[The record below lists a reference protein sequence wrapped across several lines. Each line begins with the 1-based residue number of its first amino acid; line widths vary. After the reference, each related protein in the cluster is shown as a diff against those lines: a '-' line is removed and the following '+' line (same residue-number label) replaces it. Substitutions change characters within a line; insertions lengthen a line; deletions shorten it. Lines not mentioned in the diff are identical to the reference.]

1 MKPAVLF
8 SGATGFLGAEI
19 ARKLAARGHAVH
31 ALARANSERAALAG
45 LDVRWH
51 AGDLRDPVSLERAFA
66 SVCAEH
72 QRPWIVHA
80 GALIS
85 YQTRDKALARAV
97 NIEGTRNMLDAALR
111 HPVGRMLHVSSVVAV
126 GPAQGSETLDEDSAY
141 QGDELRCDYMTTKRR
156 AEELA
161 LEAATKLDL
170 VVVNPGAIFGAS
182 ERASNTQRVLHM
194 IERGHTGPLPL
205 LLAPP
210 GLQSIVGLDD
220 CAEGCVLALDA
231 GQRGRRYLLVES
243 VWSHR
248 DLIAMVAKKC
258 GRRAP
263 LAIPRWIWSCAEA
276 GSTLLDGLVKS
287 EFFTPQTVRLARV
300 RFRTSG
306 ERARR
311 ELGWRPRPFEKV
323 IDEMLERSKLKS
335 SNPARA

>member
-1 MKPAVLF
+1 MKPAVLL

-31 ALARANSERAALAG
+31 ALARPNAERAALAG
-45 LDVRWH
+45 LDVHWH
-51 AGDLRDPVSLERAFA
+51 AGDLCDPVSIERAFA
-66 SVCAEH
+66 SVCAVDE
-72 QRPWIVHA
+72 RPWIVHA

-85 YQTRDKALARAV
+85 YQSRDSALAREV
-97 NIEGTRNMLDAALR
+97 NIEGTRHMLDAALR
-111 HPVGRMLHVSSVVAV
+111 HPVGRLLHVSSVVAV
-126 GPAQGSETLDEDSAY
+126 GPAQRGETLDEDSAY
-141 QGDELRCDYMTTKRR
+141 HGDELRCDYMTTKRR

-182 ERASNTQRVLHM
+182 ERSSNTQRVVHM
-194 IERGHTGPLPL
+194 IERGHTGPLPV

-210 GLQSIVGLDD
+210 GLQSVVGLDD
-220 CAEGCVLALDA
+220 CAEGCVLALDS
-231 GQRGRRYLLVES
+231 GRRGRRYLLVES

-263 LAIPRWIWSCAEA
+263 LAIPRWIWSFAEA
-276 GSTLLDGLVKS
+276 GSTLLDGRVKS
-287 EFFTPQTVRLARV
+287 EFFTPQTLRLARV
-300 RFRTSG
+300 RFSASG
-306 ERARR
+306 DRARR
-311 ELGWRPRPFEKV
+311 ELGWRPRSFEQV

-335 SNPARA
+335 SNPARV

>member
-1 MKPAVLF
+1 MLF
-8 SGATGFLGAEI
+8 SGATGFLGAQI
-19 ARKLAARGHAVH
+19 VRKLAARGHVVH
-31 ALARANSERAALAG
+31 ALARANADRAALGG

-51 AGDLRDPVSLERAFA
+51 AGDLRDPDSIERAFA
-66 SVCAEH
+66 DVCAVHE
-72 QRPWIVHA
+72 RPWIVHA

-85 YQTRDKALARAV
+85 YQSRDAALAREV
-97 NIEGTRNMLDAALR
+97 NVEGTRHMLDAALR
-111 HPVGRMLHVSSVVAV
+111 HPVGRLLHVSSVVAV
-126 GPAQGSETLDEDSAY
+126 GPALGGETLDEDSAY
-141 QGDELRCDYMTTKRR
+141 HGDELRCDYMTTKRR

-182 ERASNTQRVLHM
+182 ERPSNTQRVLHM
-194 IERGHTGPLPL
+194 IERGHTGPLPF

-210 GLQSIVGLDD
+210 GRQSIVGLDD
-220 CAEGCVLALDA
+220 CAEGCVLALESGRRA
-231 GQRGRRYLLVES
+231 RRYLLVES

-248 DLIAMVAKKC
+248 DLIAMVARKC

-263 LAIPRWIWSCAEA
+263 FAIPRWLWSFAEA

-300 RFRTSG
+300 RFNTSG

-311 ELGWRPRPFEKV
+311 ELGWRPKPFEVV
-323 IDEMLERSKLKS
+323 IDEMLARSKLTAAKR
-335 SNPARA
+335 ARA